1 MIAFLDTFGGSEMML
16 IMVVVL
22 IFFGGDKMP
31 GFARGLGK
39 AIREF
44 KKAANEVEQ
53 EFKHIIEES
62 EKQGSATTPIKPPA
76 RPPEPVIELSPSPPP
91 APLPPPQN
99 RLGGNETDPHV

>member
-1 MIAFLDTFGGSEMML
+1 MMAFLDTFGGSEMML
-16 IMVVVL
+16 IMVVIL

-62 EKQGSATTPIKPPA
+62 ERQAPPPTPIKPPA
-76 RPPEPVIELSPSPPP
+76 RPPVPAIELSPSPPP
-91 APLPPPQN
+91 APLPPP
-99 RLGGNETDPHV
+99 RTEDPSSPR